1 MAWLVLGACRFEA
14 SNSPGIWTVAP
25 TLLDSPIPALH
36 FPLNMP
42 ALPTDMATPHA
53 PAQSWSLRVPS
64 PPRIIVPPPALNSFG
79 VPDLHVVQNA
89 SYDFESSGFKNAEFL
104 QTVTYGNFMTINSE
118 SVFHIFLNLKLK
130 QY

>member
-1 MAWLVLGACRFEA
+1 
-14 SNSPGIWTVAP
+14 
-25 TLLDSPIPALH
+25 
-36 FPLNMP
+36 MP

-53 PAQSWSLRVPS
+53 PAQSWSFRVPS